1 MTSTAYNKYHRR
13 RIKISYYSKEIKMK
27 KIFAILALA
36 LSGTAF
42 AADYVS
48 VDVDAVKGVNGAKD
62 STAQYVRAGKGF
74 GAYQLGL
81 QARTA
86 TVDGGGMLN
95 SLETTVANSKINVAG
110 ITPFIG
116 VGYDNGFNGAKGADY
131 TYGLIGATVGR
142 PVGSGFALAGVK
154 TRVGTTA
161 AVETKQTVAFATY
174 SIPVAKGVALNL
186 NASKS
191 YQDITENAYGLGL
204 GFSF

>member
-1 MTSTAYNKYHRR
+1 
-13 RIKISYYSKEIKMK
+13 MK

-48 VDVDAVKGVNGAKD
+48 IDVDSVKGVDGAKD
-62 STAQYVRAGKGF
+62 STAQYVRAGKQLGV
-74 GAYQLGL
+74 YQLGL

-95 SLETTVANSKINVAG
+95 SLEATVANNKVRFAG
-110 ITPFIG
+110 ITPFVG
-116 VGYDNGFNGAKGADY
+116 VGHDNGFNGAKGAAY
-131 TYGLIGATVGR
+131 TYGLVGATTGAKIG
-142 PVGSGFALAGVK
+142 PGFALAGVK
-154 TRVGTTA
+154 TRVGSDEARRTA
-161 AVETKQTVAFATY
+161 QTVAFATY
-174 SIPVAKGVALNL
+174 SIPLAKNVSINL

-191 YQDITENAYGLGL
+191 YQDIKENAYGLGV